1 MDETPDW
8 LLNCAKEMV
17 MGLRHMQDKG
27 IMPPQYGTSIPDTM
41 SALIKRLDPSWAE
54 RSRERQ

>member
-1 MDETPDW
+1 MADSVTDW
-8 LLNCAKEMV
+8 QLVAAKEMV

-41 SALIKRLDPSWAE
+41 SALIKRLDP
-54 RSRERQ
+54 